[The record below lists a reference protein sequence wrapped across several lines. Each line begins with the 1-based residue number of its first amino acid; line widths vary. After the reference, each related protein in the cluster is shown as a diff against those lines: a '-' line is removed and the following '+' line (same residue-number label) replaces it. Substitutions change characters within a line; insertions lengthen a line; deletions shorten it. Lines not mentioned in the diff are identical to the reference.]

1 MDREGGLAPSSACT
15 LSHRCQGS
23 GSSGIV
29 LAGVCRGEG
38 VCGGDELESPVEF
51 EDSERAGL

>member
-23 GSSGIV
+23 GSSV

-38 VCGGDELESPVEF
+38 ACLGDELESPVEF